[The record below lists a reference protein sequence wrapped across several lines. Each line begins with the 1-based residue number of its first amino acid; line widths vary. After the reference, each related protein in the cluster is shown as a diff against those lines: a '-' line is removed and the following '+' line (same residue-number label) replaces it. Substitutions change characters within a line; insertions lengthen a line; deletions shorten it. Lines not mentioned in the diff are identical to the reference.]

1 MNLELIKQQYLA
13 NGFAI
18 IKGVVRKNNINEVKK
33 FLSIKKKDEIFKL
46 KKKIKAK
53 NNEDFI
59 RKIKIIKKRNQ
70 LKKFYTEEE
79 IKCIAGEF
87 PLKVRLSKIYLKIF
101 NDEIKNIFKD
111 VIGTKD
117 LFVHWPPVSRF
128 VLPKNST
135 AAVPAH
141 FDKMYNT
148 HLRDFFTCWIPLVK
162 IDKKCGGMKFF
173 LTNKFNHKTNQI
185 KKRDV
190 KKKIWLDKL
199 DTEGLRSI
207 KTILNPGDLIIFNN
221 NLIHE
226 SLPNK
231 SNYTRYSLDF
241 RFFGKAKNSKKT
253 YYSFKNKK
261 IIKNDK

>member
-1 MNLELIKQQYLA
+1 MNLNLIKQQYLA
-13 NGFAI
+13 NGFTI
-18 IKGVVRKNNINEVKK
+18 IKGAVKKNKIDVVKK
-33 FLSIKKKDEIFKL
+33 FLSTKKKDEIFKL
-46 KKKIKAK
+46 RKKIKAK
-53 NNEDFI
+53 NNQEFI
-59 RKIKIIKKRNQ
+59 RKIKIIKKQNQ

-87 PLKVRLSKIYLKIF
+87 PLKIRLSKIYLKIF
-101 NDEIKNIFKD
+101 NNEIKKIFRD
-111 VIGTKD
+111 IIGTKD

-128 VLPKNST
+128 VLPKNTT

-141 FDKMYNT
+141 FDKMYNS
-148 HLRDFFTCWIPLVK
+148 HLKDFFTCWIPLVK

-173 LTNKFNHKTNQI
+173 LTNKFNHKINKI
-185 KKRDV
+185 NKRDV

-199 DTEGLRSI
+199 NTRGLKSI
-207 KTILNPGDLIIFNN
+207 KTILNPGDLIIFNK

-253 YYSFKNKK
+253 FYSFKNKK
-261 IIKNDK
+261 LKKK